1 MTEPTA
7 HPPHSGSD
15 NPCQDALDGLY
26 RYVDGEMSEDDRRQL
41 DLHLLDCVG
50 CESVFEFEVRV
61 KHVIATRGRVRCPD
75 EVRARLVEVGQTF
88 SIEQRREA

>member
-50 CESVFEFEVRV
+50 
-61 KHVIATRGRVRCPD
+61 
-75 EVRARLVEVGQTF
+75 
-88 SIEQRREA
+88 